1 MEWKTI
7 VGNKQRNPHRGSV
20 ESISPTITAACG
32 MGGGMIPM
40 LTDATTEETK
50 TESFIEQMRGH
61 TMENEKTK
69 QKVALPPELQGKKFR
84 IRKLTERECLR
95 LMDVDDEDIDK
106 MVATGLSKSAL
117 YKLAGN
123 SIVVNVLY
131 HIFRKAFIDTGNEQ
145 NGQLTLF

>member
-1 MEWKTI
+1 MEWITI

-20 ESISPTITAACG
+20 DSISPTITAACG
-32 MGGGMIPM
+32 MGGGMTPM
-40 LTDATTEETK
+40 LTDATIEETK
-50 TESFIEQMRGH
+50 TELFIEQIRGH
-61 TMENEKTK
+61 MEKEKK
-69 QKVALPPELQGKKFR
+69 QIQLPPELQGKKFR

-106 MVATGLSKSAL
+106 MIATGLSKSAL

-131 HIFRKAFIDTGNEQ
+131 NIFRKMFIETDQETQ
-145 NGQLTLF
+145 QLTLF